1 VLRRIFGPKRK
12 EVTGGWRRLHNEEFH
27 NLYTSLNVIKVIKWE
42 NLKERD
48 HAEDLGING
57 KIVLECILG
66 KYGGGFGLDSPA
78 SGQRPLAGSYEHGND
93 PSGSI
98 KDEESV
104 D

>member
-66 KYGGGFGLDSPA
+66 KYGGKVWPGYT
-78 SGQRPLAGSYEHGND
+78 LAHD
-93 PSGSI
+93 
-98 KDEESV
+98 KDQWRDLV
-104 D
+104 NTVMNLRVP